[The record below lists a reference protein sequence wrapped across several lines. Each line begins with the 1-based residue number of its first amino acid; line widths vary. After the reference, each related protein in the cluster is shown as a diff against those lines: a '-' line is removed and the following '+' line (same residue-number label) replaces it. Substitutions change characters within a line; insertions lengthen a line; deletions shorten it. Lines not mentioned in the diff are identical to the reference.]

1 MLCSVKVVGKVGSD
15 RVRTGSERVNL
26 EGFAM
31 AALLLFLVLVA
42 LLLGAGVAYNM
53 LLWIGLIAL
62 VLWIVGFAYR
72 PAGGRWYYW

>member
-1 MLCSVKVVGKVGSD
+1 
-15 RVRTGSERVNL
+15 
-26 EGFAM
+26 M

-42 LLLGAGVAYNM
+42 LLLGAGAAYNL

-72 PAGGRWYYW
+72 PSGGRWYYW